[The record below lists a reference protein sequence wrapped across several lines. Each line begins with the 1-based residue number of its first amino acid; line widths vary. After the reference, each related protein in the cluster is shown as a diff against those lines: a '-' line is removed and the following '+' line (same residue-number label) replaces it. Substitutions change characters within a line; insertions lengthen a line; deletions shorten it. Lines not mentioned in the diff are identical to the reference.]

1 MQKWLE
7 HNDILLYST
16 HNEGKSVIAER
27 FIKQLKAKIYEKMT
41 STNSK
46 SYLAY
51 LNKLVDQCNNIYHHS
66 INKKPINTDDS
77 ALTVKNETSLKL
89 KTPKFKIK

>member
-1 MQKWLE
+1 
-7 HNDILLYST
+7 
-16 HNEGKSVIAER
+16 
-27 FIKQLKAKIYEKMT
+27 MT

-66 INKKPINTDDS
+66 INKKHINTDDS
-77 ALTVKNETSLKL
+77 DLTVKNETSLKY